1 MSEDSPTKRLSQIF
15 ESLSCLSDFQ
25 QQLQKSDNIKQQQ
38 KQQQQ
43 HQQQK
48 YGTSSSTAS
57 SHSHHSNQK
66 QSLSGSSTSTSL
78 SSSSNQ
84 KLNVIPPPIPSHVG
98 GGSSLGSLSCGG
110 GGGGGSSG
118 SGSASIGYYLD
129 NPSSRLMMGSRS
141 TPNSPRLLPKRSRMP
156 PVLAPRPN
164 AALIANPALIA
175 LDNDAPWPPFSSSS
189 DHLDVHQTNNYHQ
202 SLPPEVNFISF
213 SYAFNYFI
221 LFFFIM
227 FR

>member
-25 QQLQKSDNIKQQQ
+25 QQLQKSDNNKQQ

-43 HQQQK
+43 HK
-48 YGTSSSTAS
+48 YGTSSSNTS
-57 SHSHHSNQK
+57 SLSHHSNQK

-84 KLNVIPPPIPSHVG
+84 KLNVLPPPIPSLVG
-98 GGSSLGSLSCGG
+98 GSGG
-110 GGGGGSSG
+110 GGIGSSSGMLSGGGAGGGVSS

-175 LDNDAPWPPFSSSS
+175 LDNDAPWPPFNSSS

-202 SLPPEVNFISF
+202 SLPPEVSF
-213 SYAFNYFI
+213 C
-221 LFFFIM
+221 
-227 FR
+227 

>member
-25 QQLQKSDNIKQQQ
+25 QQLQKSDSS
-38 KQQQQ
+38 
-43 HQQQK
+43 
-48 YGTSSSTAS
+48 GSSSNKHHKYVPSSSAS
-57 SHSHHSNQK
+57 SLSNQK

-84 KLNVIPPPIPSHVG
+84 KLNVSQLPPPIPSHVG
-98 GGSSLGSLSCGG
+98 GGGSQSV
-110 GGGGGSSG
+110 GGGSVASNS
-118 SGSASIGYYLD
+118 SGSASIGYYID
-129 NPSSRLMMGSRS
+129 NPLSRLMMGSRS

-175 LDNDAPWPPFSSSS
+175 LDNDAPWPPFNSSS
-189 DHLDVHQTNNYHQ
+189 DHLDVHQSNNYHQ
-202 SLPPEVNFISF
+202 SLPPEVI
-213 SYAFNYFI
+213 
-221 LFFFIM
+221 
-227 FR
+227 